1 MSPAFWEN
9 AYKLLRREL
18 DGAEDMDDVADLL
31 VRLRRGER
39 ELGLDMAPT
48 VEDSRG
54 EFSAV
59 IGGPAETIYW

>member
-1 MSPAFWEN
+1 MDPAFWEN

-18 DGAEDMDDVADLL
+18 DRAEDMDDVGALL

-39 ELGLDMAPT
+39 ALGLDMAPT
-48 VEDSRG
+48 VESRG

-59 IGGPAETIYW
+59 IGGVTDTIYW